1 MSEEEVSQQLAQMNQ
16 DIYNKKLLKDID
28 LNFENL
34 IHIFEDSIAIFQK
47 QMDTRIYEVIF
58 DSDSTLTREV
68 INTKTK
74 EFFDKLQE
82 YIKKSL
88 ENDKKT
94 RDFNTYS
101 PELFEIVNQKNYLGY
116 VNQISVSSQEFIMLL
131 EQKYQ
136 ELSSILLE
144 NLTENI
150 DDFSNGR
157 LEKLINEII
166 FNHFIAKS
174 RSDISN
180 TNLLLINNYNAN
192 NEYLDNMNQ
201 KTVK

>member
-94 RDFNTYS
+94 
-101 PELFEIVNQKNYLGY
+101 LIEIVNQKNYLGY

-144 NLTENI
+144 SLTENI